1 MHYRS
6 PGVFSLGGWSPLLH
20 TSFHGTG
27 ATQDQKHHSTR
38 AFRLRG
44 CHPLRL
50 AFPDHSAKRLK
61 WLCASV
67 LQPHHKTFALQWF
80 GLLPFRSPLLRES
93 RLISFPR
100 GTKMFQFPRSPL
112 ACLCIQHA
120 MPGLPPG
127 RLPHSG
133 IHGSTPACGSPW
145 LFAACHA
152 LHRLRCQ
159 GIHPA
164 PFLRLTSTD
173 RSYSASF
180 FTCLTLFTCQAAF
193 LFGGLRWTRTTDL
206 TLIRRT
212 L

>member
-6 PGVFSLGGWSPLLH
+6 PVVFSLGGWSPLLH

-61 WLCASV
+61 WLPASV
-67 LQPHHKTFALQWF
+67 LQPHRKLSLTMVWA
-80 GLLPFRSPLLRES
+80 PPLSLAATQG
-93 RLISFPR
+93 ISFR
-100 GTKMFQFPRSPL
+100 FLFLGVLRCFSSPGL
-112 ACLCIQHA
+112 PSHAYLIQHA

-127 RLPHSG
+127 GLPHSG
-133 IHGSTPACGSPW
+133 IHGSSPACGSPW

-152 LHRLRCQ
+152 LLRLRCR

-164 PFLRLTSTD
+164 PFPRLTSTD
-173 RSYSASF
+173 RLYILPFLQLSPYSLAKLPLSWW
-180 FTCLTLFTCQAAF
+180 A
-193 LFGGLRWTRTTDL
+193 
-206 TLIRRT
+206 
-212 L
+212 

>member
-1 MHYRS
+1 MVPPASHQLPRHWCYSGSEAPLYR
-6 PGVFSLGGWSPLLH
+6 
-20 TSFHGTG
+20 T
-27 ATQDQKHHSTR
+27 
-38 AFRLRG
+38 FRLRG

-50 AFPDHSAKRLK
+50 AFPDHSAKCLK

-67 LQPHHKTFALQWF
+67 LQPHRKLFTCDGLGSSPFARRYSGNLI
-80 GLLPFRSPLLRES
+80 
-93 RLISFPR
+93 LISSPR

-127 RLPHSG
+127 GLPHSG

-152 LHRLRCQ
+152 LHRLRCR

-164 PFLRLTSTD
+164 PFPRLTSTD
-173 RSYSASF
+173 RQ
-180 FTCLTLFTCQAAF
+180 TP
-193 LFGGLRWTRTTDL
+193 
-206 TLIRRT
+206 
-212 L
+212 